1 MTGVQNGINAGIGWF
16 LSGWLGTYI
25 GVGANGITLVINDVI
40 GLGFSD
46 RYFEVCS
53 DGKIDGIVI
62 GVQDGIHSGVC
73 VCDVGRLATGFY
85 GDSDAI
91 TLFLIKEYI
100 FF

>member
-53 DGKIDGIVI
+53 DGNLESLVI
-62 GVQDGIHSGVC
+62 GVQDGINSGVGSFIFGGVLWKC
-73 VCDVGRLATGFY
+73 RLNYTR
-85 GDSDAI
+85 DW
-91 TLFLIKEYI
+91 
-100 FF
+100 